1 MKEVT
6 RSNDLVFLSWARTF
20 LADSGISTL
29 VLDGHASVIEGSV
42 GAIQRRLMVADDDF
56 ERAAALLREATE
68 PSA

>member
-42 GAIQRRLMVADDDF
+42 GAIQRRLMVPDDDF